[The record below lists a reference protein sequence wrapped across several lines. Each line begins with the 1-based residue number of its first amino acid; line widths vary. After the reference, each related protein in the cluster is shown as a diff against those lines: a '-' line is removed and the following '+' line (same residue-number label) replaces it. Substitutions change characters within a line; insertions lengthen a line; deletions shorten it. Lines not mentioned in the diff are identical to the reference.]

1 MPYKIRKVR
10 NKSCY
15 KVYKPKTKK
24 VFAKCSTLENAK
36 KQVRLLTAIENNA
49 VFRKKIITSNKTRK
63 NRK

>member
-24 VFAKCSTLENAK
+24 VFAKCSTLENAQ
-36 KQVRLLTAIENNA
+36 KQVHLLRAIENNYT
-49 VFRKKIITSNKTRK
+49 FRNKLIVNKTRK
-63 NRK
+63 KSK

>member
-49 VFRKKIITSNKTRK
+49 VFRKKTITSNKTRK

>member
-49 VFRKKIITSNKTRK
+49 VFRKNIITSNKTRK

>member
-24 VFAKCSTLENAK
+24 VFAKCSTLENAQ
-36 KQVRLLTAIENNA
+36 KQVRLLGAIENNYT
-49 VFRKKIITSNKTRK
+49 FRKKLIANKTRK

>member
-36 KQVRLLTAIENNA
+36 KQVRLLTAIENNV